1 MAESEKA
8 TVVADEGRQVSDHG
22 HLERAAVAEMDNY
35 HGLTLSTILVYLV
48 STFRL

>member
-8 TVVADEGRQVSDHG
+8 TVVADEGRQVSNHG
-22 HLERAAVAEMDNY
+22 HLEQAAVTETDNY

-48 STFRL
+48 NTLPL